1 MHHEWGQVKVG
12 WTASGFPG
20 KSEGRTLPKAKV
32 DQESAVRKGSDKTPR
47 RKKGV
52 RLDGDCRREQI
63 AQATFRLMA
72 LHGLQGTTVARIA
85 KEVGI
90 EAPSL
95 YRHYPDRHHMVLG
108 ALDILSERIEAHL
121 DSSSQPN
128 VLERLQSLVETHTTL
143 ITGKFD
149 EFVTPS
155 FQVIA
160 APQDSGLPQMAGE
173 RTRKTLDRLTDI
185 AVEGKRQGVIRKD
198 MDPQVAA
205 FEILLLFEGEDLFR
219 LVGID
224 EFISKGISK
233 KILEVFLRD
242 MAAAQPDALPI

>member
-1 MHHEWGQVKVG
+1 
-12 WTASGFPG
+12 
-20 KSEGRTLPKAKV
+20 LPKAKADEKPV
-32 DQESAVRKGSDKTPR
+32 IRKGSNETPR
-47 RKKGV
+47 KGKGG

-63 AQATFRLMA
+63 AEATFRLMA
-72 LHGLQGTTVARIA
+72 YHGVQGTTVARIA

-95 YRHYPDRHHMVLG
+95 YRHYPDRHHMILG
-108 ALDILSERIEAHL
+108 ALDVLSERIDAHL

-149 EFVTPS
+149 EFVAPS

-160 APQDSGLPQMAGE
+160 APQDSGLPQMAGQ
-173 RTRKTLDRLTDI
+173 RTRKTLERLTDI
-185 AVEGKRQGVIRKD
+185 AEEGKRQGVIRED
-198 MDPQVAA
+198 MDPRVAA

-224 EFISKGISK
+224 EFVGEGISK
-233 KILEVFLRD
+233 KILEVFLHD
-242 MAAAQPDALPI
+242 MAAAKPATAAGVALDVPAGPAEGA

>member
-1 MHHEWGQVKVG
+1 M
-12 WTASGFPG
+12 AG
-20 KSEGRTLPKAKV
+20 KGPSE
-32 DQESAVRKGSDKTPR
+32 TPR

-63 AQATFRLMA
+63 AQATFKLMA
-72 LHGLQGTTVARIA
+72 YHGVQGTTVARIA

-95 YRHYPDRHHMVLG
+95 YRHYPDRHHMILG
-108 ALDILSERIEAHL
+108 ALDVLSERIDAHL

-128 VLERLQSLVETHTTL
+128 VLERLRSLVETHTTL

-149 EFVTPS
+149 EFVAPS

-173 RTRKTLDRLTDI
+173 RTRKTLDRLMEI
-185 AVEGKRQGVIRKD
+185 VEEGKRQGIIRED

-205 FEILLLFEGEDLFR
+205 FEIQLLFEGEDLFR

-224 EFISKGISK
+224 EFASQGVSK

-242 MAAAQPDALPI
+242 MAAAQPPTVAGVRHDVPAGLADGAQPPTGGSTGTAADSPV